1 MIPDGLVF
9 VDTNILVYFRDGSD
23 PRRQIIAED
32 WLRQLAESR
41 RGRISTQVLVE
52 FYAVA
57 TRGDKLALSAALAR
71 TDVEAFAAWQPVQ
84 PSLDLF
90 RHAWDIGD
98 RYSLSWWDAMI
109 VAAALIA
116 GCNTLL
122 SEDMADGLVVDGTLT
137 IVNPFAAVNE

>member
-1 MIPDGLVF
+1 MTPDGLVF

-23 PRRQIIAED
+23 PRKQAIAED
-32 WLRQLAESR
+32 WLRRLAESR

-57 TRGDKLALSAALAR
+57 TRGDKLARNVGQAR

-84 PSLDLF
+84 PSVDLF
-90 RHAWDIGD
+90 RRAWDVSD

-116 GCNTLL
+116 GCQTLL
-122 SEDMADGLVVDGTLT
+122 SEDMAEGLVVDQTLT
-137 IVNPFAAVNE
+137 IVNPFSAATD